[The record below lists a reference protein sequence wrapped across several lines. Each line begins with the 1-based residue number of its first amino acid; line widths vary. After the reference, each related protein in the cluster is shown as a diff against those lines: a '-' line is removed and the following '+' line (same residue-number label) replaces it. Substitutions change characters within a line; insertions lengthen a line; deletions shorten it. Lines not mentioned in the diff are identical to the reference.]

1 MPMRVWWQSWFWNKN
16 LDEEEKNIK
25 KLEKELEEI
34 FDNANVDEL
43 EIDMGLLVRRKKEN
57 GYEWLIEV

>member
-34 FDNANVDEL
+34 FDNANVDEF
-43 EIDMGLLVRRKKEN
+43 EIDMGLLVRLKKEN

>member
-16 LDEEEKNIK
+16 LDEEAKNIK

-57 GYEWLIEV
+57 GYERLIEV